1 MHVSVFHSQ
10 SAEGRKRSWFGDNV
24 FNSRI
29 KCICSC
35 VLAHAEDLMMRMLLC
50 LILLVFGG
58 CSLWWCSVCCGG
70 AAGRSGPPGGL
81 PVAHITPSL
90 WARGS
95 ARPEET
101 DTCAAGTDTPTDR
114 RDRAPLLT
122 LDKQHHH
129 HHRTVLAAG
138 HIHSVWD

>member
-1 MHVSVFHSQ
+1 MMLECSGCFS
-10 SAEGRKRSWFGDNV
+10 EI
-24 FNSRI
+24 FNSTVFWVFDI
-29 KCICSC
+29 ES
-35 VLAHAEDLMMRMLLC
+35 M
-50 LILLVFGG
+50 ILLVFGG

-70 AAGRSGPPGGL
+70 AEERSGPPGGL

-114 RDRAPLLT
+114 RDTAPLLT
-122 LDKQHHH
+122 LDQES
-129 HHRTVLAAG
+129 HHRAVLPAG